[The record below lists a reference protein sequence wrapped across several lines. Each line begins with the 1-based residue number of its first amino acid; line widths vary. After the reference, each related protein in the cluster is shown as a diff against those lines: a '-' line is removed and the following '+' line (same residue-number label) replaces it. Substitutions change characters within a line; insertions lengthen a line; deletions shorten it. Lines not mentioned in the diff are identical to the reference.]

1 MTFKHDKN
9 CNYDLLSR
17 HGSIHQ
23 YEEDDI
29 EAAGDVDNGECG
41 IKIRNIDYRNSG
53 TWKCEILRKQRPGST
68 RLGSEVTN
76 AEFKVDVF
84 RTSRLNDDDSE
95 LQVIIK
101 ICTNVHRGSGDYSK
115 L

>member
-1 MTFKHDKN
+1 MIFLTRTL
-9 CNYDLLSR
+9 NYDLLSR